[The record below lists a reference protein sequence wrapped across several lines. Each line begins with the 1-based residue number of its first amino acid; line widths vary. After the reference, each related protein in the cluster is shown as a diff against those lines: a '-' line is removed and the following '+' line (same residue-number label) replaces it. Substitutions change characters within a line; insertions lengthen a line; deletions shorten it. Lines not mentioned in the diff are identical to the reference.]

1 MSNSIK
7 TLVAS
12 VVAVLFSISLFD
24 ALFNLNK
31 VIVPGVSNIYNA
43 LGTSISPNL
52 ITVVIFDFRGYDT
65 LGESI
70 ILLTAGLVVLLVF
83 GRGRMSQNSVILK
96 LIALP
101 IAIFV
106 SCMGIM
112 TILGGHI
119 TPGGGFQGGAMITAG
134 VILCI
139 LVYGLDKSPINFSH
153 NFVDIVESF
162 GILVYI
168 GLGLVGLFFAGAFLY
183 NVGTD
188 LSGVVPG
195 FVRTIFHYPD
205 VTNAGIV
212 PYLNIVVGLKVFVG
226 LSAIVIAFMGFKKFE
241 EEN

>member
-1 MSNSIK
+1 
-7 TLVAS
+7 
-12 VVAVLFSISLFD
+12 
-24 ALFNLNK
+24 
-31 VIVPGVSNIYNA
+31 
-43 LGTSISPNL
+43 
-52 ITVVIFDFRGYDT
+52 
-65 LGESI
+65 
-70 ILLTAGLVVLLVF
+70 
-83 GRGRMSQNSVILK
+83 MSQNSVILK

-168 GLGLVGLFFAGAFLY
+168 GLGLVGAFLY